1 MSVTKELIEQ
11 ENLQLQ
17 AGNYRDVHL
26 HKEGSF
32 LRAYD
37 RSAWLCCHYL
47 HDFKLNKRA
56 FKGIDEPVAYIGFPE
71 TSLQKWLPEG
81 VEQRVESEK
90 HLVIQLPEVM
100 VGDTLETLGIAYS
113 EWKENIPLTENQQ
126 GLRKKTKDI
135 GAEYN
140 DSTDRQITLTAIMQR
155 VLSFPIESKSPIESM
170 IFLADIKHDL
180 AALV

>member
-17 AGNYRDVHL
+17 TGNYRDVHL

-37 RSAWLCCHYL
+37 WSAWLCCHYL
-47 HDFKLNKRA
+47 HNFKVNKRA

-81 VEQRVESEK
+81 AEQRVESEK
-90 HLVIQLPEVM
+90 YLVIQLP
-100 VGDTLETLGIAYS
+100 DSYLGLLSHYKS
-113 EWKENIPLTENQQ
+113 YH
-126 GLRKKTKDI
+126 LRQ
-135 GAEYN
+135 AFFRN
-140 DSTDRQITLTAIMQR
+140 
-155 VLSFPIESKSPIESM
+155 LSFVYHYGYFHNGITKFVLYP
-170 IFLADIKHDL
+170 FFT
-180 AALV
+180 